1 MRKKKQRMSNSARSR
16 QRAFHM
22 MLFLPVLLLF
32 IFNYLP
38 IFGLVM
44 AFQDFQPGLGFL
56 KSKWVGFDNFRT
68 IYYLPDFLPA
78 LRNTLMIALGKII
91 GNIAVPLTFALML
104 NEIKNKLFK
113 KTVQTATYLPYFLS
127 WIVLSGI
134 LINFL
139 SQGNTKSDTGLF

>member
-56 KSKWVGFDNFRT
+56 KSKWVALIILEQSIICPIFFRH
-68 IYYLPDFLPA
+68 
-78 LRNTLMIALGKII
+78 
-91 GNIAVPLTFALML
+91 
-104 NEIKNKLFK
+104 
-113 KTVQTATYLPYFLS
+113 
-127 WIVLSGI
+127 
-134 LINFL
+134 
-139 SQGNTKSDTGLF
+139 

>member
-1 MRKKKQRMSNSARSR
+1 
-16 QRAFHM
+16 
-22 MLFLPVLLLF
+22 
-32 IFNYLP
+32 
-38 IFGLVM
+38 M

-113 KTVQTATYLPYFLS
+113 RPYRRQHIFLLPILDCSVRYSDKLS
-127 WIVLSGI
+127 V
-134 LINFL
+134 
-139 SQGNTKSDTGLF
+139 TGKYQK

>member
-1 MRKKKQRMSNSARSR
+1 
-16 QRAFHM
+16 
-22 MLFLPVLLLF
+22 
-32 IFNYLP
+32 
-38 IFGLVM
+38 
-44 AFQDFQPGLGFL
+44 
-56 KSKWVGFDNFRT
+56 
-68 IYYLPDFLPA
+68 
-78 LRNTLMIALGKII
+78 MIALGKII

-139 SQGNTKSDTGLF
+139 SQGNTKSDTGLFNMFLQTI